1 MLTRGWTLQWKHEW
15 RAWVVMKYN
24 TSMYE
29 KFIEENKFRVEV
41 STTDHSINF
50 ALNLEKYKAVQ
61 ILPV

>member
-1 MLTRGWTLQWKHEW
+1 
-15 RAWVVMKYN
+15 MKYN